1 MAFNAYL
8 FFPADSKIN
17 GDSTSKLATDTR
29 PGMKGIEV
37 TDFTPL
43 SVALPVSENRS
54 ANTAA
59 VAGRATLEAFE
70 CNKQVERNTAYL
82 MKSCLNGTMFPEIY
96 LDIYRSEGGKP
107 IVYISMKFTK
117 CVIKDSEISS
127 NGEEMPTEKLS
138 FTFEEVNYL
147 YTPIDPDT
155 FKLTSEGRLP
165 AGAGF
170 AWSTRTNRGAKT
182 SAHTQPTELK

>member
-8 FFPADSKIN
+8 FFPAEVN
-17 GDSTSKLATDTR
+17 LAGDSTSKIAKESR
-29 PGMKGIEV
+29 NPMRGIEI

-54 ANTAA
+54 ATTAA
-59 VAGRATLEAFE
+59 VAGRAVLEAFE

-82 MKSCLNGTMFPEIY
+82 MRACFTGRMFPEIY
-96 LDIYRSEGGKP
+96 LDIYRSEGGNS
-107 IVYISMKFTK
+107 IAYISLRFTK

-147 YTPIDPDT
+147 YTPIDPET

-165 AGAGF
+165 AASGF
-170 AWSTRTNRGAKT
+170 TWNTRANKGAKT
-182 SAHTQPTELK
+182 SSHPPPKELK